1 MKHIIKPKET
11 LLASLLMFV
20 VILSGCATGT
30 ASTTPVDLGN
40 TNVVENL
47 CGSHAAKVLSVVQA
61 AADSPANSGKRKEL
75 TADWGVE
82 DTSDESLKTL
92 AASVSERAD
101 ISCDDVNQSGADAQ
115 SGDDTQS
122 GSDNAAQSG
131 DKTASGTK
139 DDGKVGV
146 EDADSTIAV
155 NLPLYNGDG
164 DGVVTID
171 STDDGNVA
179 PLLDYNQRYTANTL
193 TWAGL
198 VDRVGSQQWYIDGIN
213 ANAAKT
219 GFGWNDVL
227 KFAQANRIGD
237 DGKVEG
243 VNALA
248 IQVFNISGDEMS
260 DAQVRDQ
267 VAQYVTSEIQ
277 KSVGIDVDQ
286 LPIQRINNGFINTR
300 NIGST
305 TSPEMGTYFDNEK
318 MIRVSLMPL
327 IFDESGNATAL
338 DGSRGAGIFIDC
350 GNLHWVPKS
359 VWTCADT
366 SCKKPVKRPTYVPPS
381 YQPSNPGKPSNP
393 GTPTTP
399 PSGNNP
405 KDWSK
410 LPSKPSGVT
419 KLGPGE
425 LTSPNESSNQKKS
438 GQTSGNV
445 TDNKPPSGTT
455 SGSTTPDYTS
465 PSKAPVAPGANQGGS
480 DRTDDTTDPGVTNQ
494 DSGGTGGDT
503 CIADPDTGVSSCN

>member
-20 VILSGCATGT
+20 VILSGCATDT
-30 ASTTPVDLGN
+30 TSTTPVNLGDS
-40 TNVVENL
+40 NVVEVL
-47 CGSHAAKVLSVVQA
+47 CGSRAAAILDIVQT
-61 AADSPANSGKRKEL
+61 AADSPEDSGKRKEL
-75 TADWGVE
+75 AADWGVE

-92 AASVSERAD
+92 TASVSERAD
-101 ISCDDVNQSGADAQ
+101 VSCADVNQSGADAQ
-115 SGDDTQS
+115 SGGDAQS
-122 GSDNAAQSG
+122 GDDEAAQSG
-131 DKTASGTK
+131 GETTSGTK
-139 DDGKVGV
+139 DDGRVGV
-146 EDADSTIAV
+146 EDADGTIAA

-164 DGVVTID
+164 KSVVAID

-219 GFGWNDVL
+219 GFDWNDVL

-248 IQVFNISGDEMS
+248 ILVFNISGDEMS

-305 TSPEMGTYFDNEK
+305 TSPEMGTFFDNEK
-318 MIRVSLMPL
+318 MVRVSLMPL

-338 DGSRGAGIFIDC
+338 DGSRGAGIFFDC

-359 VWTCADT
+359 VWTCTDT
-366 SCKKPVKRPTYVPPS
+366 ACKKPVERPTYVPPTYPGS
-381 YQPSNPGKPSNP
+381 PGNPGN
-393 GTPTTP
+393 PTTP
-399 PSGNNP
+399 PSGNNA

-419 KLGPGE
+419 KLGPGK
-425 LTSPNESSNQKKS
+425 LTSPNESSDQKKS

-445 TDNKPPSGTT
+445 TDNKVSSGTT